1 MLIHIYTHSHKHYRH
16 THICTCIYTHI
27 YTHIHTHI
35 HTPRACMCECVCTHA
50 CVCSFRTKGRC
61 GMPSSIAL
69 SFTLSR
75 KGFLLYLSAPFQVE
89 QPASTQA
96 PPVSARHLWGCRH
109 AMPGFLT
116 WVLGIQTRLLK
127 LATARALAH
136 RAFFGAP
143 DFPLLPKSGMPL
155 LTFSSDHLQSQHPS
169 KPLAPGTSSFG
180 SISMLDKLTV

>member
-1 MLIHIYTHSHKHYRH
+1 
-16 THICTCIYTHI
+16 
-27 YTHIHTHI
+27 
-35 HTPRACMCECVCTHA
+35 MCECVCTHA

-96 PPVSARHLWGCRH
+96 PSVSACHLWGCRH

-116 WVLGIQTRLLK
+116 WVLGIQTRLLM
-127 LATARALAH
+127 LATGSR
-136 RAFFGAP
+136 
-143 DFPLLPKSGMPL
+143 PLSL
-155 LTFSSDHLQSQHPS
+155 LRSPRL
-169 KPLAPGTSSFG
+169 SSFAKVRYAIANVFFRSFAVTTPIKATG
-180 SISMLDKLTV
+180 AGNIVFRQHQYAG